1 MAGAQ
6 FNVPL
11 SERYE
16 VALRN
21 LAIRDER
28 SIPDVLRPVIEQY
41 LDDVLRTDSDLEKAV
56 AALLRSRRRARP
68 SSSVTPIGRKS
79 SPRQP

>member
-11 SERYE
+11 SERYA

-21 LAIRDER
+21 LAIRDDC
-28 SIPDVLRPVIEQY
+28 SIPDLLRPVIEQH
-41 LDDVLRTDSDLEKAV
+41 LDDVLGADSDLEKAV
-56 AALLRSRRRARP
+56 AALLRSKRKAQP
-68 SSSVTPIGRKS
+68 SGSVTPIRRKS
-79 SPRQP
+79 SPSRP

>member
-11 SERYE
+11 SERYA

-21 LAIRDER
+21 LAIRDDC
-28 SIPDVLRPVIEQY
+28 SIPDLLRPVIERH
-41 LDDVLRTDSDLEKAV
+41 LNEVLTADSDLEKAV
-56 AALLRSRRRARP
+56 AALLRSKRKAQP
-68 SSSVTPIGRKS
+68 SSSVSPIRQSSSGRK
-79 SPRQP
+79 